1 MRRQK
6 SNANDVVV
14 YLVLITKSGSTEIP
28 QLTTARRPKQTANYV
43 LCIPYHKSRQMMEE
57 ALTRARQ
64 KQEL

>member
-1 MRRQK
+1 MIQCSHKGRDMRRQK

-43 LCIPYHKSRQMMEE
+43 L
-57 ALTRARQ
+57 
-64 KQEL
+64 